1 MITPMTET
9 ETGPLA
15 GRVALVTG
23 LSRRIGIAYGL
34 ARRLASRG
42 ATVLATSWAPH
53 DAEQP
58 WGADPLGP
66 DGVLAALRAELPAHA
81 GPVLHRTA
89 DLADPD
95 VPAALLDWAYREA
108 GAVDALVAT
117 HARSSEAYLAG
128 VTAAEL
134 DLSFAVNVRAT
145 LLLARE
151 YAARRDDSRPGGRI
165 VTFTSGQHAGPMPN
179 ELPYIATKG
188 ALHQLTASLA
198 ATLARRGI
206 TVNCIDPGPTD
217 TGYADEDSR
226 DYVATRMPF
235 GRWGQP
241 DDVANLVEFL
251 LSDAGAWITGQ
262 VLVSDGGWNLR
273 GGLPPAP

>member
-1 MITPMTET
+1 MTDA
-9 ETGPLA
+9 PDSSLA
-15 GRVALVTG
+15 GRVVLVTG

-34 ARRLASRG
+34 ARRLAARG
-42 ATVLATSWAPH
+42 ATVLATSWAAH

-66 DGVLAALRAELPAHA
+66 DGVLAALRAELPAGA
-81 GPVLHRTA
+81 GPVRHRPA

-95 VPAALLDWAYREA
+95 APAELFDWAYREA

-117 HARSSEAYLAG
+117 HARSSAAYLHE

-134 DLSFAVNVRAT
+134 DLSYAVNVRAT
-145 LLLARE
+145 LLLGKQF
-151 YAARRDDSRPGGRI
+151 AARHDDSRPGGRI

-179 ELPYIATKG
+179 ELPYIASKG
-188 ALHQLTASLA
+188 ALHQLTGSLA

-226 DYVATRMPF
+226 AFIADRMPS
-235 GRWGQP
+235 GRWGHP
-241 DDVANLVEFL
+241 DDAANLVEFL
-251 LSDAGAWITGQ
+251 LSAAGAWITGQ
-262 VLVSDGGWNLR
+262 TLVSDGGWTLR
-273 GGLPPAP
+273 DGLPPPAKQ